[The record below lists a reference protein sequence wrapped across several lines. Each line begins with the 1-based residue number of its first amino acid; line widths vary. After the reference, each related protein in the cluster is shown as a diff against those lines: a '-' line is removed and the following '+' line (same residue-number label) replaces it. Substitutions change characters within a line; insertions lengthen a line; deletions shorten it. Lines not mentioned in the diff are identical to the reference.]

1 MILEEMICQSNKGLL
16 CKICE
21 SDRFGV
27 LFRYSH
33 KESRTIKSKY
43 GCRKC
48 IISLLE
54 KEIGNNSDKNK
65 IIQDMINYLKE

>member
-27 LFRYSH
+27 YLGIL
-33 KESRTIKSKY
+33 IKKVEPL
-43 GCRKC
+43 KV
-48 IISLLE
+48 
-54 KEIGNNSDKNK
+54 NMVAK
-65 IIQDMINYLKE
+65 I